1 MQKFSKEVI
10 NQLKHYVYI
19 YSDPETDD
27 IFYVGKGVGNR
38 VFSHL
43 TDNEDVE
50 KSRMIKRIRD
60 RGQEPKIEI
69 LIHGLEDDHTA
80 LKVEASVIDLIGK
93 EKLTNRV
100 RGFQSGVFG
109 RVSVN
114 QLISHYDRE
123 HVIID
128 ESVMLIRL
136 TKAFRY
142 DLTDIEL
149 YDAVRGVWRIGDN
162 REKVDYAFAV
172 FDGIVHEVYKVEGW
186 FKAGSTFNT
195 RGRLDNDSR
204 WEFVGHIAEDTM
216 RSKYL
221 RKSVEHYLTRGAQNP
236 IKYVNVLNK
245 SV

>member
-1 MQKFSKEVI
+1 M
-10 NQLKHYVYI
+10 
-19 YSDPETDD
+19 
-27 IFYVGKGVGNR
+27 
-38 VFSHL
+38 
-43 TDNEDVE
+43 
-50 KSRMIKRIRD
+50 
-60 RGQEPKIEI
+60 
-69 LIHGLEDDHTA
+69 
-80 LKVEASVIDLIGK
+80 
-93 EKLTNRV
+93 TNRV

-114 QLISHYDRE
+114 QLISHYDRK

-149 YDAVRGVWRIGDN
+149 YDTVRGAWRIGDN

-195 RGRLDNDSR
+195 RGRLDNESR
-204 WEFVGHIAEDTM
+204 WEFVGRIADDTM

-236 IKYVNVLNK
+236 IKYVNVLDK